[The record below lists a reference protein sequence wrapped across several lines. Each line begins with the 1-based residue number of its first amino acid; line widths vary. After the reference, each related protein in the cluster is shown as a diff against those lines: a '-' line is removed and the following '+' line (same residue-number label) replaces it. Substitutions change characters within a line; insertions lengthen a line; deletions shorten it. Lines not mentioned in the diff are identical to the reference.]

1 MSCELADTEVLPS
14 LYDYLVHWARETPDA
29 EALVEGD
36 ERISYV
42 QLLRR
47 VEAIAAAMHAA
58 GVGTGDRVAT
68 LAGPTVAFVETFLA
82 ANAVGAIWLGL
93 NPKYRAREL
102 AQVVEDAAP
111 GLLFFADVD
120 RSRDLRGELEAIVA
134 GLGLDCQLVPLEQGA
149 APASLEHWVDA
160 LRPATSDT
168 RPWQVDGSRAGLLVY
183 TSGSTGTPKGALL
196 RNGAITVFA
205 NRQNALWSLNPHRVL
220 NYFPINHIGCV
231 IDMFAPC
238 LVAGGTTV
246 LMEQFDPLEALLQIE
261 RERLT
266 LWGSVPSVFTLQLAL
281 PEIARVDFSSLQL
294 IVWEGAAMPADTVRA
309 LREICPR
316 LATNYGMTETTSA
329 ITALAPTGDAELLT
343 DTVGTP
349 FPGVAVR
356 LCDERGIVVERGT
369 PGEVQ
374 THSDQLTMGYWRN
387 PTATRAAFTEDGWF
401 RTGDIAVERDDG
413 YLAIVGRLKEMFKSG
428 GYNVYPREI
437 EAAIEELEG
446 VDYAAVVSVDDPLW
460 QEVGVA
466 FVAAPGQ
473 ALGAADLERH
483 CKARLANYK
492 VPKHFLVL
500 ESLPLL
506 PIGKVDKVSL
516 KIQAGTLFGTE
527 ALRNQA

>member
-1 MSCELADTEVLPS
+1 MSSELADVPALPS
-14 LYDYLVHWARETPDA
+14 LFDYLAYWARETPDA

-36 ERISYV
+36 LRVSYAE
-42 QLLRR
+42 LSRR
-47 VEAIAAAMHAA
+47 VEAIAGAMKAA
-58 GVGTGDRVAT
+58 GIGAGDRVAT
-68 LAGPTVAFVETFLA
+68 LDGPTVAFVETFLA

-93 NPKYRAREL
+93 NPKYRSREL
-102 AQVVEDAAP
+102 AQVIEDAAP
-111 GLLFFADVD
+111 GLLFFADAGS
-120 RSRDLRGELEAIVA
+120 SRNYRGELEAIVA
-134 GLGLDCQLVPLEQGA
+134 GLGLDCQLVPLEQGE
-149 APASLEHWVDA
+149 APGSLDSWVDA
-160 LRPATSDT
+160 HRPKAADAG
-168 RPWQVDGSRAGLLVY
+168 PWQVDGNRAGLLVY

-196 RNGAITVFA
+196 RNGAITRFA
-205 NRQNALWSLNPHRVL
+205 IRQNALWPLKPHRVL

-238 LVAGGTTV
+238 LVAGGATV
-246 LMEQFDPLEALLQIE
+246 LMEQFDPLEALLLIE

-281 PEIARVDFSSLQL
+281 PEIARVDFSSVQL
-294 IVWEGAAMPADTVRA
+294 IVWEGAAMPVDTVRA
-309 LREICPR
+309 LRAICPR

-329 ITALAPTGDAELLT
+329 ITALAPTADLQLLT
-343 DTVGTP
+343 GTVGRP
-349 FPGVAVR
+349 YPGVAVR
-356 LCDERGIVVERGT
+356 LCDERGVVVERGT

-374 THSDQLTMGYWRN
+374 TYSDQLTMGYWRN

-413 YLAIVGRLKEMFKSG
+413 YIAIVGRVKEMFKSG

-437 EAAIEELEG
+437 EVAIEELDG
-446 VDYAAVVSVDDPLW
+446 VDCAAVVSVDDPLW

-466 FVAAPGQ
+466 FVAAAAQRLDGQ
-473 ALGAADLERH
+473 DLERH

-492 VPKHFLVL
+492 VPKHFVVL

-516 KIQAGTLFGTE
+516 KSRAGALFGSE
-527 ALRNQA
+527 A